1 MKLIREKATGFYSV
15 WNGESKYAIIGKP
28 EDLAKRKI
36 ISPEEA
42 IVYAGKW
49 LAIIEPLDNAVI
61 VFDTLRDA
69 KIHYSKLKES

>member
-15 WNGESKYAIIGKP
+15 WDGESKYTIIGKS
-28 EDLAKRKI
+28 EDLAKRKV

-42 IVYAGKW
+42 IIHAGKW
-49 LAIIEPLDNAVI
+49 LAVIESLDNAVI

-69 KIHYSKLKES
+69 KIYYSKLKES